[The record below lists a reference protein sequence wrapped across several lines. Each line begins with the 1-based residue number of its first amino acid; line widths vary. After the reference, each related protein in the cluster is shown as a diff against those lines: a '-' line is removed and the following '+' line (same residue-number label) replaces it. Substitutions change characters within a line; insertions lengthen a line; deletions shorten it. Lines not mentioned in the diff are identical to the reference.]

1 MGSVLRM
8 LKGFDVLGPSSA
20 IRQVTMKRI
29 FVGQEAGVAANF
41 HHIVMTIPVFDKIR

>member
-29 FVGQEAGVAANF
+29 FVGQEASVVAEF
-41 HHIVMTIPVFDKIR
+41 HHIVMAILVFDNI

>member
-29 FVGQEAGVAANF
+29 FVGQEANGATKF
-41 HHIVMTIPVFDKIR
+41 RHIMMIIPIFDNIR